1 MSTARR
7 PSFTLSST
15 RSRRAIFSMSQNSD
29 EQKSEEVSSS
39 EQEDGNVSFWGVTS
53 FAIMFAIFA
62 LAILAS
68 LARDFVPGGM
78 VGPA

>member
-1 MSTARR
+1 MSAENKPEPEKR
-7 PSFTLSST
+7 FT
-15 RSRRAIFSMSQNSD
+15 SD
-29 EQKSEEVSSS
+29 QAD
-39 EQEDGNVSFWGVTS
+39 EDGQVSFWGVTS
-53 FAIMFAIFA
+53 FAIIFAIFA